1 MNPVPTPYDII
12 DSLIF
17 PYLPGL
23 VVWISVALLGMIA
36 LGLIYLY
43 HRPAARKT
51 LSPLSIL
58 ESSLRLELDPAQLK
72 PQLSQLSIA
81 IRRAL
86 ELEMQ
91 LPGLE
96 SASNQ
101 ELKKQLDDIG
111 LSELAV
117 LLLEL
122 DNLRFAPELDLKVC
136 QEKLIA
142 IRAIIK
148 QLSSIESR

>member
-1 MNPVPTPYDII
+1 MNPAPTPYDII

-17 PYLPGL
+17 PYLPSL
-23 VVWISVALLGMIA
+23 AAWLSLMLLGILA
-36 LGLIYLY
+36 LGLAYLY
-43 HRPAARKT
+43 HRPASRKA

-58 ESSLRLELDPAQLK
+58 ESSLRLELNPTQLK
-72 PQLSQLSIA
+72 PQLSQISIA

-91 LPGLE
+91 IKGLE
-96 SASNQ
+96 SASNN
-101 ELKKQLDDIG
+101 ELKKRLDDVG
-111 LSELAV
+111 LSELAT

-122 DNLRFAPELDLKVC
+122 DSLRFAPELEITIC
-136 QEKLIA
+136 QKKLVE

-148 QLSSIESR
+148 QLSNIERR